1 MSEILILGAGRS
13 AGFLIDYLL
22 EWSKD
27 QSFQVRIADQS
38 VDHLEYLKKDNPKLI
53 LESINVQNQE
63 KRESLIQGAFIV
75 VSMLPAFMHPIVA
88 ADCLKCG
95 VHLATAS
102 YESAEMK
109 AVSNE
114 IESKGLIFLNECG
127 LDPGIDHMSAMK
139 IFENLTNRG
148 FKITEFHSYCGGL
161 VAPDSIGDN
170 PWGYKFSWNPRNV
183 IVAGQ
188 GTARYLEDGKLR
200 FLPYHRLFSNS
211 TTFEINGLKY
221 DGYPNRDSIG
231 YREVYGLNNL
241 QTMIRGT
248 LRYAGFIK
256 AWNLLVQLGL
266 TDDSYNFPI
275 YQGIT
280 YREFTS
286 AFFNAGNQSIENQL
300 AEMANGDLDA
310 VSKFV
315 WTGLLSDEPIQRTE
329 GTPAMI
335 IQDLLEKR
343 WKLMPEDRDMVV
355 MQHLVVGEK
364 ENQKVKVI
372 STLYLEGDNSQ
383 KTAMSKTVGLPLAIA
398 VKLICSGEFKR
409 KGLITPVL
417 PELYNPILNEL
428 EEKFG
433 VEFKEEE
440 YAN

>member
-27 QSFQVRIADQS
+27 QSFEVRIADQS
-38 VDHLEYLKKDNPKLI
+38 VGHLEYLKATYTKLN
-53 LESINVQNQE
+53 LESVNIQDHE
-63 KRESLIQGAFIV
+63 KRASLIQGAFIV

-88 ADCLKCG
+88 ADCLKLG

-102 YESAEMK
+102 YESEDLK
-109 AVSNE
+109 AISNE

-139 IFENLTNRG
+139 IFENLTERG
-148 FKITEFHSYCGGL
+148 FQITEFHSYCGGL
-161 VAPDSIGDN
+161 VAPDCIGEN

-188 GTARYLEDGKLR
+188 GTARYLENGKLR
-200 FLPYHRLFSNS
+200 FLPYHRLFSN
-211 TTFEINGLKY
+211 TTAFKINGLNY

-231 YREVYGLNNL
+231 YREVYGLKDL
-241 QTMIRGT
+241 QTMVRGT
-248 LRYAGFIK
+248 LRYSGFTN

-275 YQGIT
+275 QPKMT
-280 YREFTS
+280 YKEFTS
-286 AFFNAGNQSIENQL
+286 SFFSGSNQSIEDQL
-300 AEMANGDLDA
+300 LKLAQGDTEA
-310 VSKFV
+310 VNRFI
-315 WTGLLSDEPIQRTE
+315 WTGLLSDEQIHRVE

-335 IQDLLEKR
+335 IQDLLEKK
-343 WKLMPEDRDMVV
+343 WKLNPEDRDMVV
-355 MQHLVVGEK
+355 MQHIVIAEK
-364 ENQKVKVI
+364 NDHKVKVD
-372 STLYLEGDNSQ
+372 STLYLEGENSQ

-398 VKLICSGEFKR
+398 VKLICSGHFKR

-417 PELYNPILNEL
+417 PELYNPILKEL
-428 EEKFG
+428 EEEFEIKFI
-433 VEFKEEE
+433 ENELP
-440 YAN
+440 Y

>member
-27 QSFQVRIADQS
+27 QSFKVRIADQS
-38 VDHLEYLKKDNPKLI
+38 VDHLEHLRKVYPKLT
-53 LESINVQNQE
+53 LESANIQDPE
-63 KRESLIQGAFIV
+63 KRASLIQGAFIV

-88 ADCLKCG
+88 ADCLRIG
-95 VHLATAS
+95 AHLATAS
-102 YESAEMK
+102 YESADLK
-109 AVSNE
+109 AIAQE

-139 IFENLTNRG
+139 IFENLTLRG
-148 FKITEFHSYCGGL
+148 FKIIEFHSYCGGL

-188 GTARYLEDGKLR
+188 GTARYLEEGKLR
-200 FLPYHRLFSNS
+200 FLPYHRLFTNS
-211 TTFEINGLKY
+211 TAFEINGLKY

-231 YREVYGLNNL
+231 YREVYGLNDL

-248 LRYAGFIK
+248 LRYSGFIQ
-256 AWNLLVQLGL
+256 AWDLLVQLGL

-275 YQGIT
+275 QKGMT

-286 AFFNAGNQSIENQL
+286 AFFCAGDQSIEEQL
-300 AEMANGDLDA
+300 SSMANGDADA
-310 VSKFV
+310 VSKFI
-315 WTGLLSDEPIQRTE
+315 WTGLLSNEIIERSE

-335 IQDLLEKR
+335 VQNLLEKK
-343 WKLMPEDRDMVV
+343 WKLLPEDRDMVV
-355 MQHLVVGEK
+355 MQHIVVAQKNNEK
-364 ENQKVKVI
+364 VQVN

-398 VKLICSGEFKR
+398 VKLICSGELKR

-417 PELYNPILNEL
+417 PELYNPILKEL
-428 EEKFG
+428 EEKFRI
-433 VEFKEEE
+433 EFKEEE
-440 YAN
+440 IAI